1 MDVCTHDHASY
12 TGTGSHGYLH
22 AIICAHSDARVCVYM
37 NVRVHVHDVYC
48 MMCIVTVYDHVC
60 LRLCV
65 HACAWSRVVVCEIMY
80 ARLYSICVRLCVP
93 VWL

>member
-1 MDVCTHDHASY
+1 MCAHTIMRLIQAQVHMD
-12 TGTGSHGYLH
+12 
-22 AIICAHSDARVCVYM
+22 ICMRLSVHSDARVCVYM

-80 ARLYSICVRLCVP
+80 ARLYSICV
-93 VWL
+93 